1 MMFAWL
7 PIAACP
13 PLPMLSLL
21 CCHAVKLLGWGEDE
35 AGRPYWLA
43 LNSWSPQ
50 WGEGGF
56 FRFARGINECEIE
69 SMPAAGLADV

>member
-1 MMFAWL
+1 MADRRSAQARG
-7 PIAACP
+7 PVGG
-13 PLPMLSLL
+13 
-21 CCHAVKLLGWGEDE
+21 HAVKLLGWGEDE